1 MKSIT
6 ILKRRLLK
14 KVLLFLG
21 VCSAGLMASCC
32 KYGVLVST
40 LYMNV
45 KGTVKSKATTQII
58 EGIQIEVKNSLSNP
72 KVLTNN
78 NGVFSIS
85 SVFDEFENTVNLHIS
100 DIDGALNGSFL
111 SKDTVLTLS
120 SDEKLAQIKENI
132 EIKLDKNE

>member
-1 MKSIT
+1 MKNIT
-6 ILKRRLLK
+6 IIKRRLLK
-14 KVLLFLG
+14 KVLIFMG

-32 KYGVLVST
+32 KYGALVST

-45 KGTVKSKATTQII
+45 KGTIRSKATTQII
-58 EGIQIEVKNSLSNP
+58 EGIQIEVRNSLSNP
-72 KVLTNN
+72 KVLTDN
-78 NGVFSIS
+78 NGVFSIN
-85 SVFDEFENTVNLHIS
+85 SVLDEFENSVNIHIS

-111 SKDTVLTLS
+111 PKDTVLLLS